1 MLPLFYQK
9 PLEDQ
14 LSLPEILFLNIL
26 INILQ
31 DIKEISLE
39 RLATVLP
46 LPILFESRRK
56 KIQRFISLPSINI
69 KKLWFP
75 IIKSWLEQDFAP
87 NQVIYLVIDRTR
99 WARVNLFMVSLV
111 YQQRSIPIYF
121 QLLNKLGSSNFSEQ
135 TEILSSVLPLFVK
148 YKVCLLGD
156 REFCSAK
163 LANWLRESGV
173 WFCLRLKKSE
183 FIELKNDWLELNTLG
198 LKPGISFFIPGVKV
212 TKSHNFP
219 GFNLAG
225 KWQRSFKN
233 TSAKEGWFILTNLS
247 SCSEAISA
255 YKKRFGIE
263 EMFKDFKSG
272 GYNLEETK
280 VSGERLI
287 TLILIIAFAY
297 SLATFKRQNIKQ
309 KGVQKY
315 VGRVKEYGRSK
326 RRHSSFYI
334 GLYGQTWVNFMADSW
349 SQVEEL
355 MSLNSNKLEHYL
367 RGLRAMNLIK
377 NAS

>member
-1 MLPLFYQK
+1 MIKKDRSVILNKTYLLKMFPLFYQK

-111 YQQRSIPIYF
+111 YEQRSIPIYF
-121 QLLNKLGSSNFSEQ
+121 QLLNKLGSSNECEQ

-173 WFCLRLKKSE
+173 CF
-183 FIELKNDWLELNTLG
+183 
-198 LKPGISFFIPGVKV
+198 V
-212 TKSHNFP
+212 
-219 GFNLAG
+219 
-225 KWQRSFKN
+225 
-233 TSAKEGWFILTNLS
+233 
-247 SCSEAISA
+247 
-255 YKKRFGIE
+255 
-263 EMFKDFKSG
+263 
-272 GYNLEETK
+272 
-280 VSGERLI
+280 
-287 TLILIIAFAY
+287 
-297 SLATFKRQNIKQ
+297 
-309 KGVQKY
+309 
-315 VGRVKEYGRSK
+315 
-326 RRHSSFYI
+326 
-334 GLYGQTWVNFMADSW
+334 
-349 SQVEEL
+349 
-355 MSLNSNKLEHYL
+355 
-367 RGLRAMNLIK
+367 
-377 NAS
+377 

>member
-1 MLPLFYQK
+1 M
-9 PLEDQ
+9 
-14 LSLPEILFLNIL
+14 
-26 INILQ
+26 
-31 DIKEISLE
+31 
-39 RLATVLP
+39 
-46 LPILFESRRK
+46 
-56 KIQRFISLPSINI
+56 
-69 KKLWFP
+69 
-75 IIKSWLEQDFAP
+75 
-87 NQVIYLVIDRTR
+87 
-99 WARVNLFMVSLV
+99 
-111 YQQRSIPIYF
+111 
-121 QLLNKLGSSNFSEQ
+121 
-135 TEILSSVLPLFVK
+135 
-148 YKVCLLGD
+148 
-156 REFCSAK
+156 
-163 LANWLRESGV
+163 
-173 WFCLRLKKSE
+173 FCLRLKKSE
-183 FIELKNDWLELNTLG
+183 FIEFKNDWLELNTLG

-219 GFNLAG
+219 VFNLAG
-225 KWQRSFKN
+225 KCQRSFKN

-297 SLATFKRQNIKQ
+297 SLATFKGQNIKQ

-315 VGRVKEYGRSK
+315 VCRVKEYGRSK